1 MSSSPQPAGDSR
13 PPANGKPGPASGP
26 LTRLVEE
33 IGRAAAAGW
42 SQTARMV
49 VLLTATAMAIA
60 LILAVT
66 R

>member
-1 MSSSPQPAGDSR
+1 MSASPQPAGDSK
-13 PPANGKPGPASGP
+13 PPADEKPRPETGP
-26 LTRLVEE
+26 LTRLIEE

-49 VLLTATAMAIA
+49 VLLAAIAMAIA

-66 R
+66 G